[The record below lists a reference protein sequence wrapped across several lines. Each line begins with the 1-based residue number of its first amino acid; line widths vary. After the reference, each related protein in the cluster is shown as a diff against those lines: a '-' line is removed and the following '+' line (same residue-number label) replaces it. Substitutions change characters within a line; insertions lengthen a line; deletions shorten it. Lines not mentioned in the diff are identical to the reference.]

1 MISAQNTR
9 LPMSNADFHVGPEP
23 LTARTALEAVNLGE
37 VLKPTIDSDGNWI
50 TTPATSIDGM
60 DKRVVRAALLTGQL
74 SVSDL
79 MEPAPV
85 PTNEEAHRG

>member
-1 MISAQNTR
+1 MISARN
-9 LPMSNADFHVGPEP
+9 
-23 LTARTALEAVNLGE
+23 TALAGNNCDLHDLVAAP
-37 VLKPTIDSDGNWI
+37 VLKPTIDSDGNWT

-79 MEPAPV
+79 MEP
-85 PTNEEAHRG
+85 EEAENVAS